1 MTRLQKT
8 ARSTSLAVL
17 TVLVASMASAQ
28 DRRPMTAVD
37 MVNVP
42 FLSDPQISHDG
53 SQVLYVLA
61 EPDWEENKR
70 VAHIWRVNADGS
82 DTVRMTNGAKGEG
95 NPRWSPDDTLIAF
108 IATRGEKKSDEENTS
123 QVYLLRDG
131 GGEAWALTEH
141 STSVSNIA
149 WSADGASIYFLAPD
163 PKTEEE
169 KAREK
174 KKDDIFA
181 YDEDYQQQHLWRV
194 SVNDGAEERIT
205 RGDYSILE
213 YRLSRGGEKITL
225 SKAPSPLFDN
235 WDEGEVWVMSPD
247 GSEAIQLT
255 RNTVAEQGAELSPD
269 GSMVLFVSGSNEDFV
284 TYHND
289 NIFLVPAAGGEHR
302 LLLPDMPYEIMSAT
316 WSTDGESIYFTANT
330 GVRSEL
336 FAMEVATETLSP
348 LTTGDHSLVSWSYGE
363 APNNH
368 VLGISTSTNAGDL
381 WLLPAKGGQRDRL
394 TEVYEYLH
402 NDFDLPRQ
410 AAIQWRGADGVMVE
424 GLVHY
429 PPGYEEGTAY
439 PLVVQTHGGPAASD
453 KFGFPYWID
462 YAPVLTGMG
471 YMVFQPNYRGSTGYG
486 DGYLRDM
493 VGHYYRQSHLD
504 VMTGVDHLIEQGL
517 ADGDRMVK
525 MGWSGGGHMTNKII
539 THTDRFKAASS
550 GAGAVNWISM
560 YGQSDVRS
568 YRTPWFGGTPWQ
580 ENAPIEL
587 FWDHSPLSDIWK
599 VTTPTIVIVGAEDV
613 RVPPPQSV
621 ELFRAL
627 RSNGVPTHLYMAP
640 REPHVFQELRHALF
654 KINVELEWFE
664 RHAMGREYSWQ
675 KAPGDEEENAGAA
688 ENTEAGEAEPS
699 PN

>member
-1 MTRLQKT
+1 MTGIRNS
-8 ARSTSLAVL
+8 AGPGWFAVL
-17 TVLVASMASAQ
+17 IALTASVAVAQ
-28 DRRPMTAVD
+28 DRRPMTPVD
-37 MVNVP
+37 MVSVP
-42 FLSDPQISHDG
+42 YLSDPQISHDG
-53 SQVLYVLA
+53 SQLLYVLA

-70 VAHIWRVNADGS
+70 IGHIWRVNADGTG
-82 DTVRMTNGAKGEG
+82 TVRMTNGAEGEDS
-95 NPRWSPDDTLIAF
+95 PRWSPDGTLIAF
-108 IATRGEKKSDEENTS
+108 VATRGDTKGDEEDTS
-123 QVYLLRDG
+123 QVHLLRNG
-131 GGEAWALTEH
+131 GGEARALTKH
-141 STSVSNIA
+141 ATSVSDIA
-149 WSADGASIYFLAPD
+149 WSPDGATVYFLAPEA
-163 PKTEEE
+163 KTEEE

-181 YDEDYQQQHLWRV
+181 YDENFQQQHLWRV
-194 SVNDGAEERIT
+194 SVADGAEERVT
-205 RGDYSILE
+205 RGDYSILQ
-213 YRLSRGGEKITL
+213 YRLSRDGEMIAL

-235 WDEGEVWVMSPD
+235 WDEGEVWKMSS
-247 GSEAIQLT
+247 GGEEAIQLT
-255 RNTVAEQGAELSPD
+255 HNTVAEQGAELSPD
-269 GSMVLFVSGSNEDFV
+269 GSTILFVSGSNNDFV
-284 TYHND
+284 TYHNE

-302 LLLPDMPYEIMSAT
+302 LLLPDMPYEVMWAT

-336 FAMEVATETLSP
+336 FMVDVATGALSQ
-348 LTTGDHSLVSWSYGE
+348 LTRGDHSIVSGSYLEG
-363 APNNH
+363 PDLH
-368 VLGISTSTNAGDL
+368 VLGISTPTNAGDL
-381 WLLPAKGGQRDRL
+381 WLVSGTGGGPDRI
-394 TEVYEYLH
+394 TTVYEYLETE
-402 NDFDLPRQ
+402 FELPRQ
-410 AAIQWRGADGVMVE
+410 EAIQWRGADGVTVE
-424 GLVHY
+424 GIVHY
-429 PPGYEEGTAY
+429 PLGYKEGTAY

-453 KFGFPYWID
+453 KFGFAYWID

-486 DGYLRDM
+486 DDYLRDM

-504 VMTGVDHLIEQGL
+504 VMTGVDHLIEAGL

-560 YGQSDVRS
+560 YGQSDVRT

-580 ENAPIEL
+580 KNAPIDLYWE
-587 FWDHSPLSDIWK
+587 HSPLSDIWK

-640 REPHVFQELRHALF
+640 REPHVFKELRHALF

-664 RHAMGREYSWQ
+664 RHAMEREYTWE
-675 KAPGDEEENAGAA
+675 KAPGDKEEERD
-688 ENTEAGEAEPS
+688 
-699 PN
+699 